1 MPGVKKT
8 PYATQPKKAYFA
20 YLLTYK
26 QNVIDCLFIWEKIRP
41 IINKK

>member
-8 PYATQPKKAYFA
+8 PYATQLKKAYFA
-20 YLLTYK
+20 YLLK